1 MEVAYE
7 EPGRQLFYPA
17 LNVSASGIFLGTN
30 ETPDLGAYVRI
41 VFSLPPDGVFV
52 RTRGQVVRHA
62 SAGEPAGFAVAFRD
76 LDAASRS
83 ELQAFVDGPSPARA

>member
-7 EPGRQLFYPA
+7 EPGRQLFYRA
-17 LNVSASGIFLGTN
+17 LNLSASGVFLGAN
-30 ETPDLGAYVRI
+30 EPPDMGVHVLI

-52 RTRGQVVRHA
+52 RARGQVVRHA

-76 LDAASRS
+76 LDAISRS
-83 ELQAFVDGPSPARA
+83 ELQAFVDGPPPARA